1 MTKKLLT
8 KEIVSQ
14 AKQELEAA
22 GEKVTSKSVRDHLG
36 FGSYKTAKDLLEEL
50 HAEENAFEPA
60 PDEVRA
66 ALTQS
71 ADRMWAVAR
80 AKAAEAYQAQE
91 ALLTTRAT
99 EAEALAAERL
109 EVIVELEETQAK
121 LEADQARLH
130 RALAEEKARYE
141 KMRSRLSEKDK
152 ELAKEKTKN
161 DTLQELIGP
170 AFGAKVRRNRTG
182 PTATGPA

>member
-8 KEIVSQ
+8 REIVSQ

-22 GEKVTSKSVRDHLG
+22 GQKVTSKSVRDHVG

-50 HAEENAFEPA
+50 EAEESALEPA
-60 PDEVRA
+60 PEEVRA
-66 ALTQS
+66 VQTEAS
-71 ADRMWAVAR
+71 DRIWAVAR
-80 AKAAEAYQAQE
+80 VKAAEAYQARE
-91 ALLTTRAT
+91 ALLTARAT
-99 EAEALAAERL
+99 EAKALAAERL
-109 EVIVELEETQAK
+109 EVIVELEETQVK
-121 LEADQARLH
+121 IEADQTRLH

-170 AFGAKVRRNRTG
+170 AFGAKAHRKR
-182 PTATGPA
+182 